1 MEAQGLVGVIAQC
14 NLALT
19 RHQGTVRG
27 LHYQVPPAAEAK
39 LVRCIRG
46 AIYDVIVDLRPESPT
61 YLEHLGV
68 ELSAENRAQFCVP
81 EGFAHGYQALADD
94 TEIIYMV
101 SQFHAPQHEAGLR
114 YDDPLLGI
122 QWPLPVSRVSGKD
135 SSWPLLD
142 RSHSHGHS

>member
-68 ELSAENRAQFCVP
+68 ELSAENRVQFCVP

-122 QWPLPVSRVSGKD
+122 QWPLPVSLVSGKD

>member
-1 MEAQGLVGVIAQC
+1 MEAHGLAAVIAQC

-46 AIYDVIVDLRPESPT
+46 AIYDVIVDLRRESPT

-68 ELSAENRAQFCVP
+68 ELSADNRLQFCVP
-81 EGFAHGYQALADD
+81 EGFAHGYQALADN
-94 TEIIYMV
+94 TEIIYMA

-114 YDDPLLGI
+114 YDDPALGI
-122 QWPLPVSRVSGKD
+122 QWPLPVSMVSAKD
-135 SSWPLLD
+135 SNWPLFE
-142 RSHSHGHS
+142 RSQR